1 MQNRVLTV
9 WFIALASALA
19 WLLTHWLRP
28 DQRYEVPWLMTG
40 VTALASLYGLPGGLL
55 AGGVALGL
63 EAATVGASDLPWLGL
78 VLLVSALLG
87 NRARLRLDVV
97 LRRQSQTTRQLTLL
111 VGALEDLSH
120 LTTREAVFAALPELL
135 QRQGEGHASIWVPSG
150 EGFRPVAFSGTPH
163 LPGAIAPTGVVGRA
177 YATGQTQYVADVHK
191 DPGYIPATPASGGS
205 ELALPLREGEQVVA
219 VLNLERRE
227 PFPAEERQGL
237 ERFAHAVSAQL
248 ARLSERLESELLN
261 RLAVSLAS
269 IHSPRAILEQAL
281 EILMPTLGVQHGGIL
296 MQQGARMV
304 LLASRG
310 TSSVQASIPFSR
322 GLVWQV
328 YRSGR
333 PVFIESASA
342 HEGAALELLLE
353 ALEGLVLHP
362 VPLPGGER
370 QRVVLY
376 LGDERPRLWRQSE
389 RDLLQTACRTVGL
402 ALETALIRERLEGL
416 LHLAR
421 DTVEAPPAQVYQQ
434 VLEAAVRLVPGAE
447 KGSLLV
453 RKGEHFYF
461 QAVVGFDLEAL
472 AGLHFNEADHL
483 RWYGED
489 RQGWLRGEPRIVTA
503 EEVSIAQ
510 ISRSTAPDDTLE
522 RVAAMDRMQANLT
535 LPIPYRGEVLA
546 LLNLDNF
553 HDPAAFD
560 AYSKEVARSFSTP
573 VAAILHEVRN
583 RNLLEEAA
591 LTDALTGLPNRR
603 AFDRRLSEEL
613 ERAKRHG
620 YPLSLLVMDL
630 RGFKQVND
638 RLGHARGD
646 EALVR
651 VAQALL
657 LERRKSDS
665 LFRWGGDE
673 FAAILPHADSLGG
686 LSVAQ
691 RYASLV
697 ETICLEG
704 LCMGLNIG
712 VATFPEE
719 ANSQQTLL
727 QLADSRMYRAKEQGV
742 AVLRPS

>member
-1 MQNRVLTV
+1 MQNRVLAV

-63 EAATVGASDLPWLGL
+63 EAIVVGVSDLPWLAT
-78 VLLVSALLG
+78 VLLAFIWLG
-87 NRARLRLDVV
+87 NRVRLRMDIA
-97 LRRQSQTTRQLTLL
+97 LRRQFQTNRQLSLL
-111 VGALEDLSH
+111 VGALEGLSH

-135 QRQGEGHASIWVPSG
+135 QRQGEGHVSIWVPSG

-163 LPGAIAPTGVVGRA
+163 LPGVIAATGVVGRA
-177 YATGQTQYVADVHK
+177 YATGQTQYVANVHK

-219 VLNLERRE
+219 VLNLERAQ
-227 PFPAEERQGL
+227 PFLEEERRGL
-237 ERFAHAVSAQL
+237 EHFAHAVSAQL
-248 ARLSERLESELLN
+248 ARLAERLESELLN
-261 RLAVSLAS
+261 RLAVSLAA
-269 IHSPRAILEQAL
+269 IHSPREILERAL

-310 TSSVQASIPFSR
+310 TSGVQTSIPFGRS
-322 GLVWQV
+322 LIWQV
-328 YRSGR
+328 YHSGQ

-342 HEGAALELLLE
+342 HEGPTLELLLE
-353 ALEGLVLHP
+353 ALEGLALHP
-362 VPLPGGER
+362 IPLPGGER

-376 LGDERPRLWRQSE
+376 LGDERPRRWRQAE

-402 ALETALIRERLEGL
+402 ALEAALTRERLEGL

-453 RKGEHFYF
+453 RQGEHFHF
-461 QAVVGFDLEAL
+461 QAVVGYDLEAL
-472 AGLHFNEADHL
+472 AGLRFTEEDHL
-483 RWYGED
+483 LWYGGD
-489 RQGWLRGEPRIVTA
+489 RAGWLHGEPRILRA
-503 EEVSIAQ
+503 DQVSIAKLSG
-510 ISRSTAPDDTLE
+510 IAAPDDTLE
-522 RVAAMDRMQANLT
+522 RVAAIDHLQANLT

-560 AYSKEVARSFSTP
+560 AYSEEMARSFSTP

-603 AFDRRLSEEL
+603 AFDRRLAEEL
-613 ERAKRHG
+613 ERARRHG

-638 RLGHARGD
+638 RLGHIRGD

-657 LERRKSDS
+657 LERRRSDS

-686 LSVAQ
+686 VSVAQ

-719 ANSQQTLL
+719 ASNQDTLL
-727 QLADSRMYRAKEQGV
+727 QLADSRMYKAKEQGV
-742 AVLRPS
+742 AVLRP

>member
-63 EAATVGASDLPWLGL
+63 EAAAVGASDLPWLAV

-87 NRARLRLDVV
+87 NRARLRLDVA

-135 QRQGEGHASIWVPSG
+135 QQQGEGHASIWVPSG

-177 YATGQTQYVADVHK
+177 YATGQTQYIADVHK

-227 PFPAEERQGL
+227 PFPGEERQGL
-237 ERFAHAVSAQL
+237 ERFARAVSAQL

-281 EILMPTLGVQHGGIL
+281 EILMPPLGVQHGGIL

-310 TSSVQASIPFSR
+310 TSSVQARIPLGR

-342 HEGAALELLLE
+342 HDDAALELLLE

-362 VPLPGGER
+362 IPLPGGER
-370 QRVVLY
+370 QRVVLA
-376 LGDERPRLWRQSE
+376 

-416 LHLAR
+416 LRLAR

-472 AGLHFNEADHL
+472 AGLHFNEADNL

-503 EEVSIAQ
+503 EEVSIAE
-510 ISRSTAPDDTLE
+510 ISRSTAPE
-522 RVAAMDRMQANLT
+522 RVAAMDRLQANLA

-553 HDPAAFD
+553 HDLAAFD

-613 ERAKRHG
+613 ERAKRHA
-620 YPLSLLVMDL
+620 YPISLLVMDL

-673 FAAILPHADSLGG
+673 FAAILPHVDSLGA

-719 ANSQQTLL
+719 ATNQHTLL